1 MCALERVLCALERV
15 LRALERVLRALEC
28 CVHWKNETLTQMW
41 NTESVSKRGNS
52 QLRIEGTL
60 GKQLILPPE
69 CLTATAPFEIALG
82 IGSKG
87 GTLVTAAGRT
97 S

>member
-1 MCALERVLCALERV
+1 MSG
-15 LRALERVLRALEC
+15 
-28 CVHWKNETLTQMW
+28 TQVSGTQVSGTQVW

-52 QLRIEGTL
+52 QLRIEGTWD
-60 GKQLILPPE
+60 KQLILPPE
-69 CLTATAPFEIALG
+69 CLTATAPFKIALG
-82 IGSKG
+82 ISSKG